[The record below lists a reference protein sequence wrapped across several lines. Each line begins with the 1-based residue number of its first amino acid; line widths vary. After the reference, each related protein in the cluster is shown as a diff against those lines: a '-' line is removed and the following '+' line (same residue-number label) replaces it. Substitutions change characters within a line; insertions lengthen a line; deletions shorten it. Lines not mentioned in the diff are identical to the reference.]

1 MLLRLP
7 SSRLWGGRREKKKKA
22 NQVEPEARDVPAPTK
37 APAAAP
43 AAPAAPAVL
52 LPGVLEEAT
61 RQRSRWQPLFRDPSF
76 GGSIAK
82 SQARE
87 KRIKQQ
93 RSFVFEDEA
102 EHLLAIEKT
111 RSSPDGP
118 DGPVAASGR
127 LREVW
132 KIVVQHKDHGSEGD
146 PGSPSSP
153 VSETGSPR
161 NIWDYARNF
170 SKRSNQSAFSNV
182 SSTSGHPAR
191 PSLPSWSSEDSKRAS
206 WPSEESRK
214 KSPWP
219 SEDSG
224 GRKSGNRASRASSS
238 SGLSCPSSVEEVSQ
252 APTDHEN
259 QAFDSEEPVWERKSS
274 GSQLLPT
281 SLGRSSLTKPQVRTP
296 RSPKSPKSPKSAGG
310 LALLTPEA
318 PRLASL
324 ALSLGMSHL
333 KPLQLE
339 SEKNV
344 DGLAALAR
352 VDERAASSEVKVGGK
367 NDDLLE

>member
-259 QAFDSEEPVWERKSS
+259 QAFDSEEPVWERKVIGLSVVAHFLGAQQPHQAS
-274 GSQLLPT
+274 GPDATLAQEPQIAQVAEVSW
-281 SLGRSSLTKPQVRTP
+281 RSSPADARGATP
-296 RSPKSPKSPKSAGG
+296 GIPGIVLGDVALETTAAG
-310 LALLTPEA
+310 E
-318 PRLASL
+318 
-324 ALSLGMSHL
+324 
-333 KPLQLE
+333 
-339 SEKNV
+339 
-344 DGLAALAR
+344 
-352 VDERAASSEVKVGGK
+352 
-367 NDDLLE
+367 